1 MIIKVSLLGICVCVV
16 SVLLKGWLKEAV
28 LPLQISFAVLTLAAL
43 FKSIKDVTDGLWG
56 YLGDSEYGS
65 AVFPALL
72 KGALIC
78 TVAKLASDAAKDSG
92 NGLVADIIDLT
103 GRIMLLSLGFPFIEN
118 VIKTAASFLP

>member
-1 MIIKVSLLGICVCVV
+1 MIIKVSLLGICVCVI
-16 SVLLKGWLKEAV
+16 SVLLRGWLKEAV
-28 LPLQISFAVLTLAAL
+28 LPLQISFAVLTLAIV
-43 FKSIKDVTDGLWG
+43 FKSVKDITDGLWE
-56 YLGDSEYGS
+56 YMGDSEFGS
-65 AVFPALL
+65 LVFPALL

>member
-1 MIIKVSLLGICVCVV
+1 MIIKVSLLGICVCVI
-16 SVLLKGWLKEAV
+16 SVLLRGWLKEAV
-28 LPLQISFAVLTLAAL
+28 LPLQISFAVLALAVI
-43 FKSIKDVTDGLWG
+43 FKSVKDITDGLLE
-56 YLGDSEYGS
+56 YMGDSEFGS

>member
-28 LPLQISFAVLTLAAL
+28 LPLQISFSILTLAAL
-43 FKSIKDVTDGLWG
+43 FKSIKDITDGLWG
-56 YLGDSEYGS
+56 YIGDSEYGS
-65 AVFPALL
+65 AVFPTLL